1 VIPAVE
7 VTRVKNGTNLVALI
21 QSKGID
27 LKKKGRSWQGRC
39 PFHADGKTPSLSVT
53 PEKGL
58 WKCFGCNA
66 GGDAIRF
73 LELHD
78 KLNFREAAIRLGAKA
93 VAPLRLRAVESAPTP
108 TEAVKERMSAPAL
121 TPGLSKLLARVADFY
136 RRAFEEDPRGAEYLK
151 SRGIKD
157 AATFEAFRVGLASG
171 KLRETLPKEGEVGE
185 QLRELGILSAGG
197 TELFFGCIVVPLL
210 DERGTVTGLYGRKI
224 VAGEPRHLYLPGP
237 RRGLVVPQAAR
248 TCKELIVTEGIIDGM
263 SLWDAGYTNILP
275 CWGVT
280 GWTDSHREIV
290 RREQVRELF
299 ICFDGDEPGR
309 EGAARLAEELRREGV
324 RAVVVP
330 LPEGKDIND
339 VVRTGGA
346 AAVEA
351 LLRAADPGV
360 AERPS
365 FPFHRSHHGY
375 EKTAGGFRLNL
386 SGRVY
391 EVKGMGRSPTHL
403 RCAVRAQAGA
413 RFHLDTLDLYNAKSR
428 QAWVRACAGL
438 FGIDAGTTE
447 HDLRRVIEYAE
458 AETASPTPQE
468 AGAGLLATPDEE
480 ADAMAFLRRPD
491 LLDQVVRD
499 LDLAGYAGEE
509 ANKLLGYLACVSRKL
524 DEPLSLLIQSRSAAG
539 KSSLADVLVRLVPP
553 EDVRRYT
560 RVTDQALYY
569 LDEDGLA
576 HKILCIEEA
585 AGAEGAAY
593 SIRSLQS
600 AKSLT
605 VAVTTKDPQT
615 GRMRTDEHTVKG
627 PAMFLL
633 TTTATEM
640 DPETLSRFLMVTVD
654 ESDEMTARIHALQR
668 EGRTVDGLS
677 RRHRGEAAIRRHH
690 VAQRLLRP
698 MPVVIPYA
706 PLLKFP
712 SKPLRTRRDH
722 RKYLG
727 LIEAV
732 AFLHQ
737 HQRPNKEMIVDGEV
751 VTYVEAT
758 LADLAAAN
766 KLARTVLERTLDE
779 LSAPAR
785 KLLGE
790 IRHLCEEQAEGEVKP
805 EYVFTR
811 RDLKQKCGWSSWQLR
826 VHLGELEREECIES
840 LIGDRGHQYIYRL
853 QVDEDGQ
860 PVALNLST
868 PEEISAAAKRI
879 GIEVEP

>member
-1 VIPAVE
+1 MIPAVE
-7 VTRVKNGTNLVALI
+7 VSRVKNGTNIVALI
-21 QSKGID
+21 QSKGIE

-53 PEKGL
+53 PDKGL

-78 KLNFREAAIRLGAKA
+78 KLSFRDAAVKLGARTS
-93 VAPLRLRAVESAPTP
+93 APLRLRAIEPAAPP
-108 TEAVKERMSAPAL
+108 VDAVKEKML
-121 TPGLSKLLARVADFY
+121 TPALSKLLARVADFY

-157 AATFEAFRVGLASG
+157 AATFEVFRVGLANG

-210 DERGTVTGLYGRKI
+210 DEQGAVVGMYGRKI
-224 VAGEPRHLYLPGP
+224 VDGEPRHLYLPGP
-237 RRGLVVPQAAR
+237 RRGVVVPQAAR
-248 TCKELIVTEGIIDGM
+248 TSKELIVTEGLLDGM
-263 SLWDAGYTNILP
+263 SLWDCGYTNVLP

-280 GWTDSHREIV
+280 GWTDSHRELV
-290 RREQVRELF
+290 RREQVRELY

-309 EGAARLAEELRREGV
+309 DGAVRLAEELRREGL
-324 RAVVVP
+324 RAVIVP
-330 LPEGKDIND
+330 LPEDKDIND

-351 LLRAADPGV
+351 LMRAADPGV
-360 AERPS
+360 ADRPS

-375 EKTAGGFRLNL
+375 EKTTGGFRLSL

-413 RFHLDTLDLYNAKSR
+413 RFHLDTLDLYNAKAR
-428 QAWVRACAGL
+428 QTWVRACAGL

-458 AETASPTPQE
+458 AETASPAPAE
-468 AGAGLLATPDEE
+468 PGAGLLATPDEE
-480 ADAMAFLRRPD
+480 ADALAFLRRPD

-499 LDLAGYAGEE
+499 LDLTGYAGEE

-576 HKILCIEEA
+576 HKLLCIEEA

-593 SIRSLQS
+593 SMRSLQS
-600 AKSLT
+600 AKSLSI
-605 VAVTTKDPQT
+605 AVTTKDPQT

-668 EGRTVDGLS
+668 ESRTLEGLT
-677 RRHRGEAAIRRHH
+677 RRRRGETVIRRHH
-690 VAQRLLRP
+690 VAQRMLRP

-712 SKPLRTRRDH
+712 AKPLRTRRDH

-727 LIEAV
+727 LIEVV

-737 HQRPNKEMIVDGEV
+737 HQRPNKEMVVDGEV

-785 KLLGE
+785 QLLGE
-790 IRHLCEEQAEGEVKP
+790 IRRLCEEQAQGEVKP

-826 VHLGELEREECIES
+826 VHLGELEREECIEATMGSQGKQYTYS
-840 LIGDRGHQYIYRL
+840 LT
-853 QVDEDGQ
+853 VDENGRPLQLD
-860 PVALNLST
+860 LST
-868 PEEISAAAKRI
+868 PEEIAALAKRA
-879 GIEVEP
+879 GIEVQP